1 MVAFFTHVDELSK
14 KVSKR
19 LGLLKHISPYLKQCQ
34 REMYYTSVIKPTLM
48 YGSIIWDNCSNMSKQ
63 SVLKLQKRAARI
75 ILHADRKTPSV
86 TLFNTLNWLPFYK
99 ESLIKRNIL
108 AYKRVNNY
116 NVPMYIRKSLV
127 RNCDIHSR
135 VTRHSSLN
143 LVTHKYKRETE
154 GGRTFAVM
162 TAKQWNALKITLRNQ
177 AAIGCFKRAFYKDLL
192 CVQKATMLL

>member
-1 MVAFFTHVDELSK
+1 MFINTRKTKTMLVTGKRIAGKLGKSVSLDLELKIDGVAINSVTSQKLLGVTLDSDMSYEPHVDELSK

-99 ESLIKRNIL
+99 ESLIKHNNL

-116 NVPMYIRKSLV
+116 NVPMCICKSLV
-127 RNCDIHSR
+127 GSH
-135 VTRHSSLN
+135 
-143 LVTHKYKRETE
+143 
-154 GGRTFAVM
+154 
-162 TAKQWNALKITLRNQ
+162 
-177 AAIGCFKRAFYKDLL
+177 
-192 CVQKATMLL
+192 ATVVLI